1 MKRITAVAILVAII
15 SVFQLATIAAAESG
29 GAMDLVGMLTSQ
41 LGVTEP
47 QAAGGAGALFGMA
60 KGALSESD
68 YGQVAGALPGIA
80 DLVSQAPEISK
91 KKSDMAGQ
99 LGGMTAG
106 MGSLKGIADSVGG
119 MALVT
124 DQFAKLG
131 LDEGMV
137 SQFIPIILS
146 YANSAG
152 GETVMNLLQGVWK

>member
-1 MKRITAVAILVAII
+1 MKRITAVAILVAIM
-15 SVFQLATIAAAESG
+15 SVFQFTTIAAADSG

-68 YGQVAGALPGIA
+68 YGQVAGALTGIE
-80 DLVSQAPEISK
+80 DLISQAPEISQ
-91 KKSDMAGQ
+91 KKSDMAGKI
-99 LGGMTAG
+99 GGMTAG

-152 GETVMNLLQGVWK
+152 GETVMNLLKSVWK